1 MATTVYPSPRF
12 ADPEVRRLAA
22 DLRSVGDW
30 RPNPSWQRQLQQRLT
45 GLRDEAEAHEVEEE
59 RAHQHR

>member
-1 MATTVYPSPRF
+1 MATSCQPPRF

-22 DLRSVGDW
+22 ELRSIGDW
-30 RPNPSWQRQLQQRLT
+30 RPNLAWQRRLRQRLA
-45 GLRDEAEAHEVEEE
+45 GLPDEAEAHEVEEQ